1 MGDILGYAFIVAAII
16 FFVYGIWVERKYD
29 QIADRLNEMMEE
41 KDMKFKKDGKVYES
55 FEDALDA
62 FFLGDHK
69 IFVQGEK
76 AEFKFPDDARQS
88 MIRAFEDADMG
99 SVRLYAKLMGYEV
112 IEDGTPYIREVFE
125 KYGEDVKRRL
135 TRADILHAAE
145 KCVCGQRET
154 DYGTPEDNFKA
165 IAELWEAYLNK
176 ACARG
181 VNVCVEAKD
190 VAVMMALLKIAR
202 IAAGGG
208 KADSWIDLAGY
219 AACGAECEG
228 VTE

>member
-1 MGDILGYAFIVAAII
+1 MIFKKNGRLYGDIESLLNECCEINQYCFQCALHGKAGTKSCAGYAAENPEEVA
-16 FFVYGIWVERKYD
+16 
-29 QIADRLNEMMEE
+29 RLLNATVI
-41 KDMKFKKDGKVYES
+41 KDKP
-55 FEDALDA
+55 
-62 FFLGDHK
+62 
-69 IFVQGEK
+69 IT
-76 AEFKFPDDARQS
+76 AEA
-88 MIRAFEDADMG
+88 
-99 SVRLYAKLMGYEV
+99 V
-112 IEDGTPYIREVFE
+112 E

-145 KCVCGQRET
+145 KCVCGQREQ

-176 ACARG
+176 ACTRG
-181 VNVCVEAKD
+181 VNVRVEAKD
-190 VAVMMALLKIAR
+190 VAAMMALLKIAR

-219 AACGAECEG
+219 AACGVECEG